1 MAGIFN
7 GLIWLIFWSVVI
19 VVSLGGALV
28 LFIPYLFLTFAGAAK
43 RQEKADEN
51 LSTVLMDTEVIASKA
66 TQTRIFSLWSR
77 RTLVAITNSRL
88 LVLQRGIFGGFKMQ
102 DIQWKDLEDATLK
115 QNILSG
121 MCGSNVGFA
130 HLNDAVGS
138 MSVKGLP
145 NREATEMYAKAQ
157 AEEQAWEEKRRV
169 REIEEVRAASG
180 AMTIHTGQQTTG
192 SESPAPRAADD
203 MLKQI
208 EDAKKLLDQGIIND
222 VEFQEMKS
230 KIIS

>member
-88 LVLQRGIFGGFKMQ
+88 LVLQRGIFGGCLLYTSPSPRDQ
-102 DIQWKDLEDATLK
+102 R
-115 QNILSG
+115 
-121 MCGSNVGFA
+121 GSRMPSSA
-130 HLNDAVGS
+130 
-138 MSVKGLP
+138 
-145 NREATEMYAKAQ
+145 
-157 AEEQAWEEKRRV
+157 
-169 REIEEVRAASG
+169 
-180 AMTIHTGQQTTG
+180 
-192 SESPAPRAADD
+192 
-203 MLKQI
+203 
-208 EDAKKLLDQGIIND
+208 
-222 VEFQEMKS
+222 
-230 KIIS
+230 